1 MSDDKDDKTQK
12 EVKMEVICRKS
23 DDKIWINKLWYA
35 KTYFKEEYAKED
47 DFIGDNIDLYNK
59 EIKKYNTLYLPK
71 CQSLEEVLE
80 EYEDICK
87 ITGNVNDYYTKEVQ

>member
-1 MSDDKDDKTQK
+1 MSDDKGVKTQK
-12 EVKMEVICRKS
+12 EVEMEVICRKS

-59 EIKKYNTLYLPK
+59 EIKK
-71 CQSLEEVLE
+71 
-80 EYEDICK
+80 
-87 ITGNVNDYYTKEVQ
+87 